1 MLFAC
6 VYACYYNTVGSRADA
21 LANQIREA
29 TRFREMRRN
38 HQAALHRAALQAQ
51 QRVASN
57 AQRLANGIR
66 F

>member
-29 TRFREMRRN
+29 TLREMRRN